1 MLRVSLLSG
10 LCILGLAL
18 LVGTSAS
25 QEKKGKTK
33 GQLPPGFK
41 ELNLTPTQTE
51 KIYEVNKDYK
61 AKIDELNKR
70 INELKG
76 EHTKAQFA
84 ILTEDQRQQYFRN
97 KVGDDAKKDKAPE
110 KDKKSGDNK

>member
-1 MLRVSLLSG
+1 MCRGSLLLG
-10 LCILGLAL
+10 LGVLGLAL
-18 LVGTSAS
+18 LVGTSES

-84 ILTEDQRQQYFRN
+84 VLTEEQRQQYFRN
-97 KVGDDAKKDKAPE
+97 KTGEDAKKDKAPE
-110 KDKKSGDNK
+110 KDKKSGDSK